1 MLHFLL
7 LNCTTKRIKELIK
20 PGEVI
25 KEMCIVFPVQ
35 LAEEAF

>member
-7 LNCTTKRIKELIK
+7 LNYTTERIKELIK

-25 KEMCIVFPVQ
+25 QERCIVFPVQ
-35 LAEEAF
+35 LGEEAF